1 MLTTEQKR
9 QFDSNG
15 YLNVQGLFSDGE
27 VQRYR
32 QHFMKLR
39 AAGSYPG
46 DSAGIDNGSKDP
58 LK

>member
-1 MLTTEQKR
+1 M
-9 QFDSNG
+9 FA
-15 YLNVQGLFSDGE
+15 GLFSDEE

-32 QHFMKLR
+32 QHFMELR

-58 LK
+58 LKKVSPHDPHAPLG